1 METRLR
7 EMKKRKKIVKK
18 NPLLSEVK
26 VLPTATKLTG
36 EEIQPSLKIKPTELE
51 KKETKVERAGELEV
65 LEKAKEKE
73 KPAISE
79 PILAEWFNELEE
91 KQQEFT
97 EFRDKSLKEVTK
109 KLTNKLQRKDQEI
122 AEIKK
127 ELETKRKRD
136 ETKINGLRREL
147 KEKKKLIQEL
157 QGKLG
162 KIISELK

>member
-1 METRLR
+1 MA
-7 EMKKRKKIVKK
+7 KRKKKSEKRSIKN
-18 NPLLSEVK
+18 NPLHSELRL
-26 VLPTATKLTG
+26 LPTAITLVGK
-36 EEIQPSLKIKPTELE
+36 EIKPSIKIKPELE
-51 KKETKVERAGELEV
+51 KKEIKVEKAKELEV

-73 KPAISE
+73 KPEIAE

-91 KQQEFT
+91 KQREFT

-122 AEIKK
+122 AEINK

-147 KEKKKLIQEL
+147 KEKRKLIQEL